1 MKNLAVSML
10 AMASIAAM
18 VSCSSNNDPVDEV
31 GNGEKVEI
39 KLNAGV
45 GAITTKA
52 TPLTELKNNNIT
64 LLRQD
69 RSSTPS
75 SWASY
80 TVGKYTV
87 GADGSI
93 PLTGDQKYYNND
105 ETPLNSYFLGVYPQ
119 IATDPTSNIITF
131 SGQTGEEDI
140 LCSQV
145 YDAGTKILQTDA
157 TNSKMK
163 FDHMLSQVQ
172 IKLVAT
178 ASAKTAFGKIK
189 KIIIKDMPKTL
200 DLSLDN
206 RAITASNTPNNA
218 DITIYDNST
227 GENIDAITI
236 PAKFL
241 LPGLGGEN
249 ATDLKIAIETE
260 KYNTGATQSINILGI
275 KTNVSG
281 TDKYGTLAGYLHN
294 IELTFNDNISITTEV
309 SSIQNGGSGN
319 GNIEN

>member
-1 MKNLAVSML
+1 MKKLVLGML
-10 AMASIAAM
+10 AMTAL
-18 VSCSSNNDPVDEV
+18 VGCSSNNDPVDEV

-69 RSSTPS
+69 GSTTPS
-75 SWASY
+75 GWTTY

-87 GADGSI
+87 GTDGSI
-93 PLTGDQKYYNND
+93 PLTGDQKYYNNN

-119 IATDPTSNIITF
+119 IVTDPTSNIITF

-145 YDAGTKILQTDA
+145 YDAGSKISQTNA
-157 TNSKMK
+157 TTSKMK

-172 IKLVAT
+172 IKLVTT

-189 KIIIKDMPKTL
+189 KIIIKNMPKTL

-206 RAITASNTPNNA
+206 RAITANSTPDKA
-218 DITIYDNST
+218 DITIYENSA
-227 GENIDAITI
+227 GEDIDAITI

-260 KYNTGATQSINILGI
+260 KYNTGAIQSINILGI
-275 KTNVSG
+275 KTNVFG

-309 SSIQNGGSGN
+309 SSIQNGGNGN